1 MNQALQFDRR
11 LIDCVISADVL
22 ALVKVEL
29 VVIEA
34 LKSRLKIAT
43 YSFSVTGMCNI
54 CIYFALSGFV
64 VSG

>member
-22 ALVKVEL
+22 ALVKEEL
-29 VVIEA
+29 VIEA